1 MIDSYALIVGSM
13 KCGTSSLFT
22 YLSEHPQIASAK
34 DKEPNFFANDANW
47 GKGIEWYH
55 SLWDF
60 NPAVHRIA
68 LEAST
73 MYTKLPRFPNAAER
87 IAGVNAGFR
96 FVYIMRNPIERIES
110 HYTHG
115 QVANWTTTAKP
126 MTEGLD
132 PQLIEVS
139 KYAKQISEY
148 YKRFPSR
155 SILLLNLDD
164 LKRDPH
170 GTLEKV
176 CQFLQIDA
184 FYKFQSATR
193 VHNRNTQRY
202 IEGPLWT
209 WVEPIARYLPKQ
221 QKNALRRRVGIKIKK
236 NFKLSSEQRQAIL
249 QELRDDLRRLNSEYD
264 FDTGSWGLDV

>member
-1 MIDSYALIVGSM
+1 MIDNFALIVGSM

-22 YLSEHPQIASAK
+22 YLSEHPQVASAK
-34 DKEPNFFANDANW
+34 DKEPNFFANDSNW
-47 GKGIEWYH
+47 QKGIRWYQ

-60 NPAVHRIA
+60 NPGVHRIA

-87 IAGVNAGFR
+87 IAGVNAKFR
-96 FVYIMRNPIERIES
+96 FIYIMRNPIERIES

-115 QVANWTTTAKP
+115 QAAKWVTTTKP

-139 KYAKQISEY
+139 KYAKQIGEY
-148 YKRFPSR
+148 YKRFPSQ

-176 CQFLQIDA
+176 CQFLQIDTS
-184 FYKFQSATR
+184 YKFQFATS
-193 VHNRNTQRY
+193 VYNKNTQRF
-202 IEGPLWT
+202 IDGPLWT
-209 WVEPIARYLPKQ
+209 WLEPIACYLPPQK
-221 QKNALRRRVGIKIKK
+221 KNALRWRVGIKIKK
-236 NFKLSSEQRQAIL
+236 NIKLSTEQRQAVL
-249 QELRDDLRRLNSEYD
+249 QELREDLRTLKSEYR
-264 FDTGSWGLDV
+264 FDIESWRLDV